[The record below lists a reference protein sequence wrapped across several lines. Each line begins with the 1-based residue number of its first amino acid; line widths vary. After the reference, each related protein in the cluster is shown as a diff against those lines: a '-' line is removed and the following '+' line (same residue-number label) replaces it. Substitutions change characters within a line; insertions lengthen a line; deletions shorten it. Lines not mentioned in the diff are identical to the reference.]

1 MSPYGQE
8 RLMPQIHRASGIYV
22 LFILG
27 LLGWIARL
35 LSTPEWIEWIL
46 FVPFVVVGIWVIA
59 GLLRGEE

>member
-8 RLMPQIHRASGIYV
+8 RLMPQIRRASGIYV
-22 LFILG
+22 LFVLG
-27 LLGWIARL
+27 LLGWISRL
-35 LSTPEWIEWIL
+35 LSAPDWIEWIL

>member
-1 MSPYGQE
+1 M
-8 RLMPQIHRASGIYV
+8 RLMPQIYRSSGIYA

-27 LLGWIARL
+27 LLGWIARR
-35 LSTPEWIEWIL
+35 LSAPEWIEWLL

>member
-1 MSPYGQE
+1 ME
-8 RLMPQIHRASGIYV
+8 RLRMRLMPKIYRASGIYA

-35 LSTPEWIEWIL
+35 LSAPDWIEWIL
-46 FVPFVVVGIWVIA
+46 FVPFVVVGIWVIV